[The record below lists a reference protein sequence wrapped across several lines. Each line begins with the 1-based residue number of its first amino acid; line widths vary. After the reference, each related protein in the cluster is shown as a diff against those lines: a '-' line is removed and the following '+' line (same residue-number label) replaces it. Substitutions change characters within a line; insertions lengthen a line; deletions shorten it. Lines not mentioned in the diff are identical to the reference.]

1 MSLLQIDDI
10 CRQCLLY
17 TFCRQYFFDLYRHF
31 VDVTFSTNQKSSPL
45 MYTLVVYIDLF
56 CRHLQT
62 LFHTFMNT
70 FHIFVDNFIIIKKLL
85 FSVQFFVNNCSSQT
99 HKLLACCLRRHYC
112 RSLQT
117 ILWTLLQYF
126 CLQSEFFIQTQFFVY
141 VDILQTF
148 VDTFV
153 VLK

>member
-1 MSLLQIDDI
+1 MFQIFPICIIFLNLHTMSPLQISDI
-10 CRQCLLY
+10 CRQSLLSIHFLQ
-17 TFCRQYFFDLYRHF
+17 TIIQTLCRSHF
-31 VDVTFSTNQKSSPL
+31 QHQLEKQSFN
-45 MYTLVVYIDLF
+45 VVYIDIF

-62 LFHTFMNT
+62 LFMSLFS
-70 FHIFVDNFIIIKKLL
+70 FHNHQKLL

-99 HKLLACCLRRHYC
+99 HKLLACCLRRHYS

-117 ILWTLLQYF
+117 ILQTLLIR
-126 CLQSEFFIQTQFFVY
+126 SELFIQTQFFVY
-141 VDILQTF
+141 VDILQIF